1 MDEDRTR
8 VLLVDDEKDFVELLA
23 ERLAGRGLTVDTCST
38 GNEALERSGDGN
50 YDAVVLDLE
59 MPGMDGIETLK
70 KLLAEQP
77 ELQVIFLS
85 GRATLQTGIEAVKE
99 GALEFLEKP
108 ADISTLLTHIEEA
121 KTRKIVLVEK
131 RMQEEIADVLR
142 RKGW

>member
-38 GNEALERSGDGN
+38 GNEALERSGRGN

-70 KLLAEQP
+70 RLLAEQP

-85 GRATLQTGIEAVKE
+85 GRGTLQTGIEAVKE

-108 ADISTLLTHIEEA
+108 ADISTLLARIQEA

>member
-38 GNEALERSGDGN
+38 GNEALERSGGGN

-85 GRATLQTGIEAVKE
+85 GRGTLKTGIEAVKE

-121 KTRKIVLVEK
+121 KTRRIVLVEK
-131 RMQEEIADVLR
+131 RMQDEIADVLR

>member
-1 MDEDRTR
+1 MDQDHTR
-8 VLLVDDEKDFVELLA
+8 VLLVDDEQDFVELLA
-23 ERLAGRGLTVDTCST
+23 ERLAGRGLSVDTCST
-38 GNEALERSGDGN
+38 GNEALERSESGN

-85 GRATLQTGIEAVKE
+85 GRGTLQTGIEAVKE

-108 ADISTLLTHIEEA
+108 ADISTLLARIEEA

-131 RMQEEIADVLR
+131 RMQDEIADVLR